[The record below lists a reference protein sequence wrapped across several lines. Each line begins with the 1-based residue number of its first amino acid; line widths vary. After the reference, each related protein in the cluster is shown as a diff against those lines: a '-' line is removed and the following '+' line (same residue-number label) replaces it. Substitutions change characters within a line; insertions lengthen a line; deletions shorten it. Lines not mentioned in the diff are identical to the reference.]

1 MIKKQLGMG
10 TKAIFVALLLLV
22 ISSALGMNAIRVGG
36 ALHKRQLLT
45 NEFVA
50 DIMPPPEYVIEPMLE
65 ITRLMRDPTSL
76 EHRRASLRRLE
87 AAYKSRA
94 SYWRESTLDNDLKRK
109 LLTEAA
115 APAEKFWQ
123 DVNSQLLPAIE
134 QNDMAAAQSAYDSA
148 ARAFERH
155 QNAIERL
162 TSAGINR
169 SAEAGLD
176 AEQKAQWTLALLS
189 GLNVLI
195 LLIIVA
201 GRRWLMRRVI
211 EPMLAVAATMRAMA
225 AGELES
231 GRVQNHRED
240 EIGDMTR
247 AVEVF
252 RQVSLDQ
259 RDVSANQAVVVD
271 EIDRGLRALAGG
283 DLTHRIRTEFARDLD
298 ALRHAYN
305 RSALMLADVIQNVSD
320 TAHRVSLRASEIE
333 AASEDLSQRNISQ
346 TAHVEETRAAIS
358 DVLGLVSHTA
368 ISAKE
373 TRMLIEQADVEASD
387 SNDVVTQATTAMTA
401 IESSSFQISKI
412 VALIEGIAF
421 QTNLLA
427 LNAGVEA
434 ARAGEAGKGFAVVA
448 SEVRALA
455 LRCADAASEIRTLI
469 AQSETQVSLGV
480 TLVKRTGSALIH
492 VLGRM
497 ANVRQMI
504 EVIAVDAG
512 HQAATLAQIN
522 ATAQQLDQVTQQNAA
537 MAEQSTAAARRLS
550 THAGELSQ
558 LVSCF
563 QLSAESSDHPSKPL
577 RAAA

>member
-1 MIKKQLGMG
+1 MIKKQLGLG
-10 TKAIFVALLLLV
+10 ARAIFAALLLLV
-22 ISSALGMNAIRVGG
+22 ISSALGINAVRVGG

-76 EHRRASLRRLE
+76 EHRRASLKRLE

-162 TSAGINR
+162 TSAGIDR

-189 GLNVLI
+189 GLNVFI

-201 GRRWLMRRVI
+201 GRRWLMRQVI

-252 RQVSLDQ
+252 RQVSFDQ
-259 RDVSANQAVVVD
+259 REVAANQAVVVD
-271 EIDRGLRALAGG
+271 EIDHGLRALAGG
-283 DLTHRIRTEFARDLD
+283 DLTHRIRTEFAKDLD
-298 ALRHAYN
+298 ALRHSYN
-305 RSALMLADVIQNVSD
+305 RSVLMLAKAIQNVSD
-320 TAHRVSLRASEIE
+320 TAQRVSLRASEIE
-333 AASEDLSQRNISQ
+333 AASEDLAQRNVSQ
-346 TAHVEETRAAIS
+346 TAHVEETRAAIG

-368 ISAKE
+368 NSAKE
-373 TRMLIEQADVEASD
+373 TRKLIEQADVEASD
-387 SNDVVTQATTAMTA
+387 SSDVVTQATTAMTA
-401 IESSSFQISKI
+401 IESSSTQISKI

-497 ANVRQMI
+497 ASVRQMI
-504 EVIAVDAG
+504 ETIAVDAG

-522 ATAQQLDQVTQQNAA
+522 ATAHQLDQVTQQNAA

-563 QLSAESSDHPSKPL
+563 ELSAERSEAPSELL

>member
-1 MIKKQLGMG
+1 MIKKQLGLG
-10 TKAIFVALLLLV
+10 ARAIFTALLLLV
-22 ISSALGMNAIRVGG
+22 ISSALGINAVRVGG

-65 ITRLMRDPTSL
+65 ITRLMRDPRSL
-76 EHRRASLRRLE
+76 ERSRASLKRLE
-87 AAYKSRA
+87 AAYRRRA
-94 SYWRESTLDNDLKRK
+94 NYWRESNLDSDLKHK

-134 QNDMAAAQSAYDSA
+134 QNDMVAAQLAYDSA
-148 ARAFERH
+148 ARAFEQH
-155 QNAIERL
+155 QVAIERL
-162 TSAGINR
+162 TSAGIDR
-169 SAEAGLD
+169 SAEAGLH

-189 GLNVLI
+189 GLNVLV

-259 RDVSANQAVVVD
+259 REVSENQAVVVD

-283 DLTHRIRTEFARDLD
+283 DLTHRIRTEFAKDLD

-305 RSALMLADVIQNVSD
+305 HSALMLANAIQDVSD
-320 TAHRVSLRASEIE
+320 TAQRVSLRATEIE
-333 AASEDLSQRNISQ
+333 AASEDLAQRNVSQ
-346 TAHVEETRAAIS
+346 TAHVEETRVAID

-368 ISAKE
+368 NSAKE

-387 SNDVVTQATTAMTA
+387 SNDVVTQAMTAMTA
-401 IESSSFQISKI
+401 IESSSSQISKI

-497 ANVRQMI
+497 ASVRQMI
-504 EVIAVDAG
+504 ETIAVDAG

-522 ATAQQLDQVTQQNAA
+522 ATAHQLDQVTQQNAA

-563 QLSAESSDHPSKPL
+563 ELSAERSEAPSEPL

>member
-1 MIKKQLGMG
+1 MIKQQLGMG
-10 TKAIFVALLLLV
+10 AKAIFVALLLLV

-76 EHRRASLRRLE
+76 EHRRANLKRLE

-134 QNDMAAAQSAYDSA
+134 QNDMVAAQSAYDSA

-189 GLNVLI
+189 GLNVFI
-195 LLIIVA
+195 LLIIGA

-211 EPMLAVAATMRAMA
+211 EPMLAVAANMRAMA

-252 RQVSLDQ
+252 RQVSFDQ
-259 RDVSANQAVVVD
+259 REVAANQAVVVD

-283 DLTHRIRTEFARDLD
+283 DLTHRIRTEFAKDLD
-298 ALRHAYN
+298 ALRHSYN
-305 RSALMLADVIQNVSD
+305 RSVSMLAKAIQNVSD
-320 TAHRVSLRASEIE
+320 TAQRVSLRASEIE
-333 AASEDLSQRNISQ
+333 AASEDLAQRNVSQ
-346 TAHVEETRAAIS
+346 TAHVEETRAAIG

-368 ISAKE
+368 NSAKE
-373 TRMLIEQADVEASD
+373 TRKLIEQADVEASD
-387 SNDVVTQATTAMTA
+387 SSDVVTQATIAMTA
-401 IESSSFQISKI
+401 IESSSTQISKI

-455 LRCADAASEIRTLI
+455 LRCADAASEIRSLI

-492 VLGRM
+492 VIGRM
-497 ANVRQMI
+497 ARVRQMI
-504 EVIAVDAG
+504 ETIAVDAG
-512 HQAATLAQIN
+512 HQASTLAQIN
-522 ATAQQLDQVTQQNAA
+522 ATAHQLDQVTQQNAA

-563 QLSAESSDHPSKPL
+563 ELSAERSDPPAEPL
-577 RAAA
+577 CVAA